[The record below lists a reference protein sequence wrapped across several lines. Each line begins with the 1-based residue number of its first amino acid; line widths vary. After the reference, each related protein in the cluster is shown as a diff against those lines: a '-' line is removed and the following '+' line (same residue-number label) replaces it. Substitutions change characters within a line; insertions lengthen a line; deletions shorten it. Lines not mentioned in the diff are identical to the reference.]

1 MAVHF
6 RISEEVGEAMSQL
19 SQIADRLEAITP
31 AVVKLLR
38 TVDELS
44 IVLIGAELTAQ
55 VTALEVPKLPA
66 LEVAEPAKRV
76 YRKGKKTAA
85 VSPKKFNLVGK
96 EKPAKKPGIT
106 IQTHRHERGNLLDRI
121 VQAVDAG
128 MTTLDEI
135 AGHAESTRASVQQII
150 GKIIKSGAIA
160 CVRRGSK
167 AGPAIYGP
175 AGSTP
180 EPSRETADPHERS
193 QRDMD
198 VVELLAKAI
207 RSNQG
212 LVSVEILAIDTD
224 LNEFKVKEVLRSNP
238 DRFQRE
244 AGLWRLA

>member
-1 MAVHF
+1 
-6 RISEEVGEAMSQL
+6 MSQL

-135 AGHAESTRASVQQII
+135 AGHAESTRGSVQTLMPSL
-150 GKIIKSGAIA
+150 IKGGSIA
-160 CVRRGSK
+160 RVRRGSR
-167 AGPAIYGP
+167 AGEALYGP
-175 AGSTP
+175 AGSAP
-180 EPSRETADPHERS
+180 KQALAVSPHERT

-198 VVELLAKAI
+198 LVELLAKAI